1 MLADSK
7 STGSLHAAAQG
18 GPSMGVLLAPLKE
31 LLEAATL
38 QQEAMREMVA
48 AVGDAEK
55 GKQGALNALL
65 QQRQH
70 LRVGREEGERLR
82 AEAAELREENT
93 RLRARLRAYEGGG
106 GGGGDAARRPA
117 TSSAD
122 ELA

>member
-1 MLADSK
+1 MLTDSK
-7 STGSLHAAAQG
+7 STGSLQG
-18 GPSMGVLLAPLKE
+18 GPGMGGPGLGVLLAPLKE

-38 QQEAMREMVA
+38 QQEAMREIVA
-48 AVGDAEK
+48 AVGDADK

-82 AEAAELREENT
+82 AEAAELREENA
-93 RLRARLRAYEGGG
+93 RLKARLRAYEGGG
-106 GGGGDAARRPA
+106 GDGARRPAA